1 MSTEPT
7 KDSADGPV
15 FDGDVDTTLLTGHA
29 YDGIVEYD
37 NPLPGWWK
45 FLFWFF
51 IIIAPIYYLF
61 FHSGVEGRSIHDQ
74 YNNHMASVFE
84 IRFAEI
90 GELTADRETILEYLN
105 DKPEWLAVG
114 KVTYQTNC
122 VSCHGADGGGL
133 VGPNLTDDYWKHV
146 RNVEGIAKVL
156 ENGAA
161 NGAMPAWKTRFSHP
175 NQIVLTA
182 AYVASLRK
190 NPVAGKPPEGAKIA
204 DWNE

>member
-1 MSTEPT
+1 MNSDKMNQQESTSET
-7 KDSADGPV
+7 N
-15 FDGDVDTTLLTGHA
+15 LTGHS

-51 IIIAPIYYLF
+51 ILIAPIYYF
-61 FHSGVEGRSIHDQ
+61 YAHSDVEGRSIEDQ

-84 IRFAEI
+84 IRFSEI
-90 GELTADRETILEYLN
+90 GELKSDRETILEYMN
-105 DKPEWLAVG
+105 EKPEWLAVG
-114 KVTYQTNC
+114 KVAYQTNC
-122 VSCHGADGGGL
+122 VSCHKADGSGE
-133 VGPNLTDDYWKHV
+133 VGPNLTDDYWKNV
-146 RNVEGIAKVL
+146 RSIEGIASVI

-175 NQIVLTA
+175 NQIVLLS

-190 NPVAGKPPEGAKIA
+190 NPVPGKAPEGEKIA
-204 DWNE
+204 PWDE